1 MNTNIDKINEFIE
14 KTFNSLTTKKES
26 FNIKIKYKDY
36 NLTISLLANNYILFT
51 CKTHSDYY
59 CSSIS
64 QKNLYQSFLNKDNE
78 QIDILSIIKSNTLS
92 LKEFLDLNILLICL
106 TESKFDETLL

>member
-36 NLTISLLANNYILFT
+36 NLTI
-51 CKTHSDYY
+51 
-59 CSSIS
+59 
-64 QKNLYQSFLNKDNE
+64 
-78 QIDILSIIKSNTLS
+78 
-92 LKEFLDLNILLICL
+92 
-106 TESKFDETLL
+106 